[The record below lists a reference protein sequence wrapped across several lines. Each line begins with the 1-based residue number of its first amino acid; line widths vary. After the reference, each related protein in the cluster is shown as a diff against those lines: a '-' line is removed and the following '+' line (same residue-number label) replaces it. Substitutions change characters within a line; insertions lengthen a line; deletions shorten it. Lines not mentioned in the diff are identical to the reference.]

1 MTAVVGILNK
11 RGIAIAAD
19 SAVTMNR
26 KRNEKIANSANKM
39 LRLCSS
45 TPISVMVTGSAGLL
59 TTPWDIIVR
68 RYRQKH
74 GDM

>member
-45 TPISVMVTGSAGLL
+45 TPI
-59 TTPWDIIVR
+59 
-68 RYRQKH
+68 
-74 GDM
+74 

>member
-26 KRNEKIANSANKM
+26 RRNEKIANSANKM
-39 LRLCSS
+39 LRLCSA
-45 TPISVMVTGSAGLL
+45 TPISVMITGNAGFLS
-59 TTPWDIIVR
+59 TP
-68 RYRQKH
+68 
-74 GDM
+74 GTS